1 MAFNYREYYIEI
13 PRQLTPE
20 QQQMMIELEKD
31 AFPGLGAV
39 DEQTLVPIARYGK
52 LIWCKKTGDE
62 RPVAVC
68 ECLRDFT
75 DPEKAYIFGYYVR
88 SDQSG
93 KGLGT
98 SFMEEVLD
106 GLRKDG
112 FKKVTLTVSESN
124 LAAVKIY
131 EKCGFKKVEYRQDE
145 FGEGEHR
152 LYMVKEL

>member
-1 MAFNYREYYIEI
+1 MAFEQSEYYIEI
-13 PRQLTPE
+13 PRHLTPE

-52 LIWCKKTGDE
+52 LILYRKSGDD

-68 ECLRDFT
+68 ECLRDFEN
-75 DPEKAYIFGYYVR
+75 PEKAYIFGYYVR
-88 SDQSG
+88 SDQNG

-98 SFMEEVLD
+98 VFLEEVLKE
-106 GLRKDG
+106 LRNDG
-112 FKKVTLTVSESN
+112 FKKVTLTVSETN
-124 LAAVKIY
+124 MAAVKLY
-131 EKCGFKKVEYRQDE
+131 QKCGFIQVEYRHHE

-152 LYMVKEL
+152 LYMEKEL

>member
-1 MAFNYREYYIEI
+1 MALEHTEYYIEN
-13 PRQLTPE
+13 PRHLTPK

-52 LIWCKKTGDE
+52 LIWYRKRGDD

-75 DPEKAYIFGYYVR
+75 NPEKAYIFGYYVR

-93 KGLGT
+93 KGLGKA
-98 SFMEEVLD
+98 FLQEVLEE
-106 GLRKDG
+106 LRKDG

-124 LAAVKIY
+124 LAALKLY
-131 EKCGFKKVEYRQDE
+131 QNTGFTKVEDRLHE

-152 LYMVKEL
+152 LYMEKEL

>member
-1 MAFNYREYYIEI
+1 MAFEHDEYYLEI
-13 PRQLTPE
+13 PRHLTPK
-20 QQQMMIELEKD
+20 QQQMMIDLEKD

-52 LIWCKKTGDE
+52 LIWYRKRGDDL
-62 RPVAVC
+62 PVAVC

-75 DPEKAYIFGYYVR
+75 LPEKVYIFGYYVR

-93 KGLGT
+93 KGIGKAFL
-98 SFMEEVLD
+98 EEALAE
-106 GLRKDG
+106 LRKDG

-124 LAAVKIY
+124 LAAVKLY
-131 EKCGFKKVEYRQDE
+131 QKCGFVQVEYRQHE

-152 LYMVKEL
+152 LYMEKEL

>member
-1 MAFNYREYYIEI
+1 MAFNHREYYIEI

-75 DPEKAYIFGYYVR
+75 QPEKVYIFGYYVR

-93 KGLGT
+93 KGLG
-98 SFMEEVLD
+98 SVFLKEVLD

-124 LAAVKIY
+124 VAAVKLY
-131 EKCGFKKVEYRQDE
+131 EKCGFTQVEYRQHE
-145 FGEGEHR
+145 FGEEEHR
-152 LYMVKEL
+152 LYMEKEL